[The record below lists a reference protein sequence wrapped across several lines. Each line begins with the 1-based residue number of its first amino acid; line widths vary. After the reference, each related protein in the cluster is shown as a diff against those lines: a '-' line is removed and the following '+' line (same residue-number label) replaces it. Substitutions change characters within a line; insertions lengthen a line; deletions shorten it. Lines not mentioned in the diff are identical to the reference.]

1 VSKTSINNFK
11 PAQCTYSTLCGRFYL
26 GFTMLY
32 LIIVLFIINIYL
44 LWIVWTLKKALSIL
58 HLIAVENVKTLNEF
72 INIQETLNKR
82 FIANRKLNKGV

>member
-32 LIIVLFIINIYL
+32 LIIVLFIMNIYL
-44 LWIVWTLKKALSIL
+44 LWIVLTLKNALSIL
-58 HLIAVENVKTLNEF
+58 DLIAVENVKKLNEF
-72 INIQETLNKR
+72 INIQETLNKQ
-82 FIANRKLNKGV
+82 FIAKSILNN

>member
-1 VSKTSINNFK
+1 
-11 PAQCTYSTLCGRFYL
+11 
-26 GFTMLY
+26 
-32 LIIVLFIINIYL
+32 L

-82 FIANRKLNKGV
+82 FIAKGILNN